1 MKKIRAIEVAQLI
14 ADNTKLGVGGFV
26 GIAVAEE
33 IYSAIE
39 QSFLTTGH
47 PRDLSMFFVA
57 GFGNGKDKGLSHF
70 AHEGMIRRT
79 IGGHYGLSPT
89 LQQLVEENKI
99 EAYNFPQGI
108 LNQLL
113 RSLAAQQGY
122 ALSRVGLNTFVDP
135 DLEGGKL
142 NSKTTQDLV
151 HKITIDNQ
159 DFLLYKLGNLD
170 YAILR
175 GTYADENGNISM
187 EKEALKI
194 ENLAMAMAA
203 HNCGGKVIVQVEK
216 IVKNGEIDPKMVVIP
231 SILVDYVVEVEN
243 MENHRQTFAETF
255 NPEYISA
262 LIEHPKEEITKEV
275 YPLNER
281 KIIARRAAQFLTKDM
296 KVLNFGI
303 GLPEVIAQVLN
314 EEGISDHFTP
324 TVEPG
329 GIGGIA
335 AGGLSFGALR
345 GPEAIIDQ
353 AYQFD
358 FYDGGGLDITFL
370 GLAQCD
376 QAGNVNVSRFGP
388 KIAGC
393 GGFIDISQNT
403 KVVIFCGTF
412 LAGKMAFETGNGQFK
427 IITDGKAPKF
437 LPQVE
442 QITFSGEFALSTGQQ
457 VYYITERAVF
467 KLTEAGLTL
476 VEIAPGIDLE
486 RDILSHMSV
495 KPNIAPDL
503 KLMDSKIFY
512 EKTMGIIL

>member
-1 MKKIRAIEVAQLI
+1 M
-14 ADNTKLGVGGFV
+14 
-26 GIAVAEE
+26 
-33 IYSAIE
+33 
-39 QSFLTTGH
+39 
-47 PRDLSMFFVA
+47 
-57 GFGNGKDKGLSHF
+57 
-70 AHEGMIRRT
+70 
-79 IGGHYGLSPT
+79 
-89 LQQLVEENKI
+89 
-99 EAYNFPQGI
+99 
-108 LNQLL
+108 
-113 RSLAAQQGY
+113 
-122 ALSRVGLNTFVDP
+122 
-135 DLEGGKL
+135 
-142 NSKTTQDLV
+142 
-151 HKITIDNQ
+151 
-159 DFLLYKLGNLD
+159 YKLGNLD

-231 SILVDYVVEVEN
+231 SVLVDYVVEVEN
-243 MENHRQTFAETF
+243 MENHQQTFAETF
-255 NPEYISA
+255 NPDYISA
-262 LIEHPKEEITKEV
+262 LVGEQDKQSSEI

-281 KIIARRAAQFLTKDM
+281 KIIARRAAQFLTKDI

-314 EEGISDHFTP
+314 EEGISDNFTP

-376 QAGNVNVSRFGP
+376 QFGNVNVSRFGP

-412 LAGKMAFETGNGQFK
+412 LAGKMNFETGNGQFK
-427 IITDGKAPKF
+427 IITDGKSPKF
-437 LPQVE
+437 LSQVE
-442 QITFSGEFALSTGQQ
+442 QITFSGEFATRTGQQ
-457 VYYITERAVF
+457 VYYVTERAVF
-467 KLTEAGLTL
+467 QLTKDGLTL
-476 VEIAPGIDLE
+476 IEIAPGIDLE
-486 RDILSHMSV
+486 KDILAYMST
-495 KPNIAPDL
+495 KPHIAPEL

-512 EKTMGIIL
+512 DNKMGIIL